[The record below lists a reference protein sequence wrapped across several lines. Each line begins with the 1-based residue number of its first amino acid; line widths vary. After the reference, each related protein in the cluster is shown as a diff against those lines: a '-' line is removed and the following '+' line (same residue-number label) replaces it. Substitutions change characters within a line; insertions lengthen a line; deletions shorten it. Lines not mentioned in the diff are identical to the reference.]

1 MYSEDKLIKFNGWHD
16 IWSWLEYKPEVNF
29 CNKDA
34 FYSLNDWTDIW
45 IKVDT

>member
-1 MYSEDKLIKFNGWHD
+1 MVDMTSGQ
-16 IWSWLEYKPEVNF
+16 WLEYKPEVHI
-29 CNKDA
+29 CDKDA